1 MDEIDDHG
9 YLKSLDKELL
19 KQMKINFLVKISM
32 VPQFEDSIIKF
43 AFVDK
48 IMKNKVIINA
58 LPSIELIVALPE
70 SYPSHQRPLFL

>member
-1 MDEIDDHG
+1 
-9 YLKSLDKELL
+9 
-19 KQMKINFLVKISM
+19 M
-32 VPQFEDSIIKF
+32 VPQFDDKLIKF
-43 AFVDK
+43 AFIDK

>member
-1 MDEIDDHG
+1 MDKLDNYDF
-9 YLKSLDKELL
+9 LKTLDLELL

-32 VPQFEDSIIKF
+32 VPQFDNSVIKF
-43 AFVDK
+43 AFIDK
-48 IMKNKVIINA
+48 VMKNKVIINA

>member
-1 MDEIDDHG
+1 MDELDNYDF
-9 YLKSLDKELL
+9 LKTLDLELL

-32 VPQFEDSIIKF
+32 VPQFDNSVIKF
-43 AFVDK
+43 AFIDK
-48 IMKNKVIINA
+48 VMKNKVIINA